1 MSVSGDLT
9 SETEIMA
16 IRHGVKASLNAK
28 SIKLYNENLNTL
40 EVYAY
45 AHDEYEKLYGQLLL
59 DTAKRIKTA
68 IS

>member
-9 SETEIMA
+9 SETQIMA
-16 IRHGVKASLNAK
+16 IHHGVEVGLNAK

-45 AHDEYEKLYGQLLL
+45 AHDEYEKLYGLYSQ
-59 DTAKRIKTA
+59 TY
-68 IS
+68 